1 MVSHDIK
8 RLSHDKENLKL
19 SEEAAYR
26 MREKIHQIHFWQ
38 EINAQNA
45 RRDQDDIK
53 KKTTQLKWAQKK
65 RILRK
70 KMQMADEHLSKCLQ

>member
-26 MREKIHQIHFWQ
+26 MREKIH
-38 EINAQNA
+38 
-45 RRDQDDIK
+45 
-53 KKTTQLKWAQKK
+53 
-65 RILRK
+65 
-70 KMQMADEHLSKCLQ
+70 